1 MCFDLGVD
9 YDNLRG
15 EGKAARVREL
25 VLLFTRKG
33 QLCFLAGTVA
43 IRRPGTILD
52 LKRYAE
58 KASCSAEMLS
68 LNDLANG
75 GAEYR
80 VLVLSLIDRIY
91 ERMNQLS
98 DSLERDR
105 RVSDSLERDRREDRQ
120 VSRRTRRYISALAI
134 VLAVVATLT
143 VVMIA
148 VHIT

>member
-105 RVSDSLERDRREDRQ
+105 REDRQ
-120 VSRRTRRYISALAI
+120 ASRRTRRYISAMAI

-148 VHIT
+148 AHIT